1 MNTLTVSRHK
11 GELLERA
18 TEYHHAKIWVP
29 GIRSYLEGFLHEP
42 QKGVSAYQS
51 GDEPIVDQEGLYD
64 LDASNA
70 WLTVNQYNAL
80 VLNTSN
86 MLIADIDFG
95 DPRINRFAG
104 ARNCDDVIENLSD
117 LAFFDEHYF
126 GLDDPD
132 VGTDDFRFANDFRFA
147 QQTYRVY
154 RTHSGCRVICTSATM
169 PWKEMGWLAERF
181 MRFLRG
187 DPNYIE
193 LCQVQKC
200 YRARLTPKPWR
211 DNGEPVHVCRLE
223 QVQFLGGSDEVHPD
237 LKEQLRLHDE
247 LTLPENEWS
256 KLA

>member
-1 MNTLTVSRHK
+1 MNTLTVSKHK
-11 GELLERA
+11 DKLLERA
-18 TEYHHAKIWVP
+18 QEYHHARIYVP
-29 GIRSYLEGFLHEP
+29 GTRSYVNGFLHWP
-42 QKGVSAYQS
+42 RGVWPYQG
-51 GDEPIVDQEGLYD
+51 GDEPIVDPKRLYD
-64 LDASNA
+64 LYASNA

-95 DPRINRFAG
+95 DPRINRFVG
-104 ARNCDDVIENLSD
+104 ARNCDDVIENLSV
-117 LAFFDEHYF
+117 LTFLDEHQF
-126 GLDDPD
+126 GPDDPAA
-132 VGTDDFRFANDFRFA
+132 GIDDLRFANEFPFA

-211 DNGEPVHVCRLE
+211 DNCEPVHVCRLE
-223 QVQFLGGSDEVHPD
+223 QVQSLGGSDEAHPD

-247 LTLPENEWS
+247 LTLPENDWS
-256 KLA
+256 NLA